1 MAKKG
6 NRQLIK
12 LRNKKTG
19 TFYVSQKNRVNTTDK
34 LQLKKFDPKE
44 NDGKGAPGIFNE
56 EKV

>member
-12 LRNKKTG
+12 LRNKNTG

-34 LQLKKFDPKE
+34 VGVKKFDKKT
-44 NDGKGAPGIFNE
+44 GKHELFEE
-56 EKV
+56 EKIK